1 MSLYLRPHRLPAP
14 LSNLFDVT
22 SGPAVLSIT
31 AGLFLLSVCGCK
43 KQVVAAPPLPPPQV
57 QTIEVKPQDVSL
69 SDEWIGTLQASVN
82 ATIRAQVDGILM
94 KMDYEEGGTV
104 KKGDVLFQL
113 DDRTYKA
120 ALEEAKGALGQAQAN
135 LTKTEIDVKR
145 LGALLP
151 SKAVSQQEYDN
162 AVQANLAAKA
172 AIVSSKATVDKA
184 ALNVDFSKITSPLNG
199 IAGLAKAQ
207 VGDLVTANS
216 TELTTVATVDP
227 IKAYFTVSEQ
237 EYLKFREEN
246 PDKDGKQANAAKN
259 LTFEMAL
266 ANGEWYPHKGKFFA
280 GDVSVNVSTGSLRL
294 CGIFPNPGNLLRPGQ
309 YCRVRAVMEKLKDAI
324 VIPER
329 AVSEMQGVRQVGVVT
344 PDNKASIR
352 TVKTGPRVDKGWVIE
367 DGLKSGDKVIV
378 EGFLKIKDGLPV
390 VATSYKAPPG
400 ETPQATPT
408 APAPEPKPATEAKA
422 TPEVKKAVPEPKKPA
437 PKSKSDSDSDSER
450 KTAPTAKSS
459 PDSKTKSSGKSK
471 SDSN

>member
-1 MSLYLRPHRLPAP
+1 MFQSLRRPPPVHSSRHFE
-14 LSNLFDVT
+14 SI
-22 SGPAVLSIT
+22 SCRAVVSLL
-31 AGLFLLSVCGCK
+31 AGLVLLPFCGCK
-43 KQVVAAPPLPPPQV
+43 KQEVVTAPLPPPQV
-57 QTIEVKPQDVSL
+57 QTIEVKPQEVSL
-69 SDEWIGTLQASVN
+69 SNEWIGTLQASVS

-94 KMDYEEGGTV
+94 KMNYEEGGTV
-104 KKGDVLFQL
+104 KKGDILFEL

-120 ALEEAKGALGQAQAN
+120 ALEEAKGSLGQAQAN
-135 LTKTEIDVKR
+135 LTKTNIDVKR

-172 AIVSSKATVDKA
+172 AIVSSQAAVDKA
-184 ALNVDFSKITSPLNG
+184 SLNVEFTKITSPLNG

-246 PDKDGKQANAAKN
+246 PNKDGKQESAAKN
-259 LTFEMAL
+259 LSFEMAL
-266 ANGEWYPHKGKFFA
+266 ANGEWYPYKGKFFA

-309 YCRVRAVMEKLKDAI
+309 YCRVRAVMEKLKNAI

-329 AVSEMQGVRQVGVVT
+329 AVSEMQGVRQVAVVT
-344 PDNKASIR
+344 PDDKASIR
-352 TVKTGPRVDKGWVIE
+352 TVKTGPRVEKGWVIE
-367 DGLKSGDKVIV
+367 DGLKAGDKVIV
-378 EGFLKIKDGLPV
+378 EGFLKVRDGLPV
-390 VATSYKAPPG
+390 VASPFKPPPG
-400 ETPQATPT
+400 ETPEPEAK
-408 APAPEPKPATEAKA
+408 PAPEAKTNPEAKPASGSKSTPESKA
-422 TPEVKKAVPEPKKPA
+422 T
-437 PKSKSDSDSDSER
+437 PKSKS
-450 KTAPTAKSS
+450 TT
-459 PDSKTKSSGKSK
+459 DSKSAPKPKTSGKSK
-471 SDSN
+471 ADSD